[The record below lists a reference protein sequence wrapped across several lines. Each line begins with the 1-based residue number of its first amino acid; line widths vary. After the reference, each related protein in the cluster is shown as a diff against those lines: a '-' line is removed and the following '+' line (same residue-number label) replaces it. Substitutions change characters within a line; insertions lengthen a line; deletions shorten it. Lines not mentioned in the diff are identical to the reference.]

1 MSGFTHFDA
10 SGHAVMV
17 DVSEKQETQREA
29 TAKGKI
35 YMSPECFALVK
46 AGEMKKGDVLGV
58 ARIAGIMGAKKTS
71 ELIPLCHILNLSKAE
86 ITFTYLEESCAIEA
100 ACTAKTVAKTGVEME
115 ALTGVNI
122 ALLTIYDM
130 CKAVDKAMRIS
141 DIRLCRKTGG
151 KSGTLILESEDEY
164 VKDSYGR
171 VIDYMRIS
179 ITDRCNLRCRYCM
192 PDGIKSI
199 PMEQILTLEE
209 IAEVCQIASE
219 LGITKFKVTG
229 GEPLVRKGCIELI
242 HMLKALPHTE
252 QVTLTTNGILLAVYA
267 KELKE
272 AGLDGV
278 NVSLDTLCAEKFAE
292 ITGYDRLKDVLEGIR
307 TAHALGLKVKINTV
321 LQKGVNEGEW
331 EALLQIAK
339 ETPIDIRFIE
349 MMPIGH
355 GSRKASVSNQELL
368 EKIRGKYGEMTEEAK
383 KQQSGGRGAFS
394 GHGNGPA
401 VYYQIPGFQG
411 SVGFISAL
419 HGKFCDSCNRIRMT
433 AEGFIKP
440 CLCYDTGISIKEAI
454 RNHQPQK
461 VRRLLAQAISE
472 KPEAHCFEKKEE
484 ITEKREMSRIGG

>member
-1 MSGFTHFDA
+1 M
-10 SGHAVMV
+10 
-17 DVSEKQETQREA
+17 
-29 TAKGKI
+29 
-35 YMSPECFALVK
+35 
-46 AGEMKKGDVLGV
+46 
-58 ARIAGIMGAKKTS
+58 
-71 ELIPLCHILNLSKAE
+71 
-86 ITFTYLEESCAIEA
+86 
-100 ACTAKTVAKTGVEME
+100 
-115 ALTGVNI
+115 
-122 ALLTIYDM
+122 
-130 CKAVDKAMRIS
+130 
-141 DIRLCRKTGG
+141 
-151 KSGTLILESEDEY
+151 
-164 VKDSYGR
+164 KDSYGR

-199 PMEQILTLEE
+199 PMEKILTLEE

-242 HMLKALPHTE
+242 HMLKALPNTE

-272 AGLDGV
+272 AGIDGV

-440 CLCYDTGISIKEAI
+440 CLCYDTGISIKEAV
-454 RNHQPQK
+454 RNHQPEK